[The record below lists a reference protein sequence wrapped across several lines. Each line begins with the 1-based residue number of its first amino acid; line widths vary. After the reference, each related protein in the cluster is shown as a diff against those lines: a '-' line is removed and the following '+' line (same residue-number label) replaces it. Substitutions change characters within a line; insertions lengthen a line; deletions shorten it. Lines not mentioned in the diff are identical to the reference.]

1 MIDTPQKIGQI
12 MKDEQFTNYFMAI
25 LGILITMTV
34 VIFIIARSLSSIH
47 EEMDVAMIN
56 SINERIKPVGLVYT
70 GNEAGAAS
78 TTSQSADAPPAA
90 DATAEAPDGK
100 TIYETVC
107 AVCHMAGIANAP
119 ILGDKAAWAPRLGDI
134 NALYMSVITGKNAM
148 PPRAGRP
155 DLSDEAL
162 HAAVDYM
169 VEAVR

>member
-1 MIDTPQKIGQI
+1 

-25 LGILITMTV
+25 LGILVAITV

-47 EEMDVAMIN
+47 EEMDVAMTN
-56 SINERIKPVGLVYT
+56 SINERIKPVGAVYA
-70 GNEAGAAS
+70 GSEAPAAPQAAGASADASPAAGAAG
-78 TTSQSADAPPAA
+78 
-90 DATAEAPDGK
+90 EAPDGK
-100 TIYETVC
+100 AIYDTVC
-107 AVCHMAGIANAP
+107 SVCHVAGIANAP
-119 ILGDKAAWAPRLGDI
+119 KFGDKAAWAPRLGDM
-134 NALYMSVITGKNAM
+134 NVLYMAVINGKNAM